1 MGLKM
6 ADNFDM
12 RSHTGT
18 YNGFVKLLT
27 YGTVSVIVLLAL
39 LGIFVA

>member
-1 MGLKM
+1 M

-12 RSHTGT
+12 RSHQGT
-18 YNGFVKLLT
+18 YSGFVKLLT
-27 YGTVSVIVLLAL
+27 WGGASVVIVLIL